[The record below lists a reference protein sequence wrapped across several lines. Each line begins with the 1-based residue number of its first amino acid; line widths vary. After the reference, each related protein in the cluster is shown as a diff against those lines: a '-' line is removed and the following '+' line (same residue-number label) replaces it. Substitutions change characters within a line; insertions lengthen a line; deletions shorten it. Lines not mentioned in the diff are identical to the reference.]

1 MKLGRLLGMTRRV
14 GGAQGWAALAAVAAT
29 LGLAPAAAA
38 EVKLVSQKGKVFHPE
53 TVAMS
58 PADTLRIAND
68 DGFLHHVYV
77 DHPNLRFDSAGRKPG
92 ETVDI
97 QFPRPGTY
105 EVLCEI
111 HPKMKLVV
119 EVR

>member
-1 MKLGRLLGMTRRV
+1 MTRFAYWAV
-14 GGAQGWAALAAVAAT
+14 TWTAVLVAGAAGAW
-29 LGLAPAAAA
+29 A
-38 EVKLVSQKGKVFHPE
+38 EVKLVSQQGKVFRPDRV
-53 TVAMS
+53 TMTT
-58 PADTLRIAND
+58 ADTLRIAND
-68 DGFLHHVYV
+68 DGFLHHVYI
-77 DHPNLRFDSAGRKPG
+77 DHPNLRFDSGGRRPA